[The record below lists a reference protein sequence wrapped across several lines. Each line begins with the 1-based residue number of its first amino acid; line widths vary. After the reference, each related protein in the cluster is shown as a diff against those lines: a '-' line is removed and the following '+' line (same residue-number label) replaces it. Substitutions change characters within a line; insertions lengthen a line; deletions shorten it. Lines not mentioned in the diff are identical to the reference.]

1 MTDALAGDLPES
13 LPSLSASPDR
23 FGPVT
28 YTLKVVRTGRG
39 NAARRTVL
47 FQRRGAGDA
56 IEISAETDAPNLL
69 AQLPDLLDAAFSVER
84 ALGRDAEARP
94 SSFPSF
100 PEESRLLRRLTEGGG
115 GSLPSSALRVTGAAI
130 VPAGKRA
137 RT

>member
-1 MTDALAGDLPES
+1 
-13 LPSLSASPDR
+13 
-23 FGPVT
+23 
-28 YTLKVVRTGRG
+28 
-39 NAARRTVL
+39 VL

-84 ALGRDAEARP
+84 ALGRDTEARP

-100 PEESRLLRRLTEGGG
+100 PEESRLLRRLTEG

>member
-13 LPSLSASPDR
+13 LPSLPDR

-39 NAARRTVL
+39 DAARRTVL

-84 ALGRDAEARP
+84 ALGRDTEARP

-100 PEESRLLRRLTEGGG
+100 PEESRLLRRLTEG

>member
-1 MTDALAGDLPES
+1 MPLATEGDLPES
-13 LPSLSASPDR
+13 RPSLPASPDG

-28 YTLKVVRTGRG
+28 YTLKVVCTGTG
-39 NAARRTVL
+39 DAARRTVL
-47 FQRRGAGDA
+47 FQRRTAGDA

-84 ALGRDAEARP
+84 ALGRDPGARP

-115 GSLPSSALRVTGAAI
+115 ASLPPSALRVTGAAI
-130 VPAGKRA
+130 LPAGRRG

>member
-1 MTDALAGDLPES
+1 MPLATEGDRHESRSS
-13 LPSLSASPDR
+13 LPASPDG
-23 FGPVT
+23 FGQVT
-28 YTLKVVRTGRG
+28 YTLKVVRTGTG
-39 NAARRTVL
+39 DAARRTVL

-69 AQLPDLLDAAFSVER
+69 ALLPDLLDAAFSVER
-84 ALGRDAEARP
+84 ALGRDTEARP

-115 GSLPSSALRVTGAAI
+115 ATLPPSALRVTGAAI
-130 VPAGKRA
+130 LPAGRRG